1 MNASQNK
8 CVKFEKKASN
18 DYHAHIDKMHYLI
31 RSKASYICEIFLES
45 ISMYIYLFIC
55 VKTNPNE
62 STNMRQRLFKQSF
75 TYHFL
80 QQRFLRSN
88 SSSIKH
94 FEWLS
99 SAFLYIGGK
108 SDSFNIFFSQ
118 QCHQMIGTYYDT
130 DLRLAVRPW
139 VTSPSQDCQ
148 F

>member
-1 MNASQNK
+1 MINASRNK

-55 VKTNPNE
+55 VKTNPTSLRTCVCACLNKF
-62 STNMRQRLFKQSF
+62 SLIILYSND
-75 TYHFL
+75 
-80 QQRFLRSN
+80 FLRSN

-118 QCHQMIGTYYDT
+118 QCH
-130 DLRLAVRPW
+130 
-139 VTSPSQDCQ
+139 
-148 F
+148 